1 MMTQTLAI
9 LIDAYRDL
17 QARKLF
23 WTVVILNILAMAL
36 FAMFGTNDHALTF
49 LWYEPFGRFLKP
61 VDYKILYSNVVVGV
75 WFTWIATILAL
86 ISTAGIFPDLLTSGS
101 IDLYLAKPISRLRLF
116 LTKYLAGL
124 LFVALQVTVFAL
136 MSFLVLGL
144 RGGLWEPG
152 LFAAIP
158 LVLVF
163 FSYLFGICAL
173 LGVWTRSTVA
183 ALLLT
188 LLAWG
193 GIWAVD
199 FVDKQSGRFIAMM
212 NQQHEMLTREI
223 DALDPQI
230 AHAESLLASDGNGND
245 ELAAQHDKLI
255 AELKQRRERAVTSRD
270 RMIVPDTLFTVQK
283 VLYNVK
289 SFVPKTRETL
299 SLLDRVLF
307 KDKDLQQASKPA
319 DDTAT
324 ENPTPAPPPRFGPGR
339 GPPGGMS
346 GASITLVQA
355 QIDRQRPIWWI
366 VGTSLLF
373 EAVCLALAA
382 WHFCT
387 RDF

>member
-17 QARKLF
+17 QSRKMF
-23 WTVVILNILAMAL
+23 WTVVILNILAMAI
-36 FAMFGTNDHALTF
+36 FALLGANDHALTF
-49 LWYEPFGRFLKP
+49 LWYEPFGRFLGP
-61 VDYKILYSNVVVGV
+61 LDYKVLYSNIVVGI

-86 ISTAGIFPDLLTSGS
+86 VSTAGIFPDLLTSGS

-124 LFVALQVTVFAL
+124 LFVTLQVSIFAF

-152 LFAAIP
+152 LFLAIP
-158 LVLVF
+158 LVLIF
-163 FSYLFGICAL
+163 FSYLFGICTL
-173 LGVWTRSTVA
+173 LGVLTRSTVA

-193 GIWAVD
+193 GIFAVD
-199 FVDKQSGRFIAMM
+199 FADKQSGRFIAMM
-212 NQQHEMLTREI
+212 TQQHEMQTREI
-223 DALDPQI
+223 DSLGTQI
-230 AHAESLLASDGNGND
+230 AGAESLPASKEND
-245 ELAAQHDKLI
+245 DRIAQ
-255 AELKQRRERAVTSRD
+255 LKQRRERAVASRD
-270 RMIVPDTLFTVQK
+270 RMIVPDRLYATQT
-283 VLYNVK
+283 VLYRIK

-307 KDKDLQQASKPA
+307 QDKDLQQASKVSDNPA
-319 DDTAT
+319 NDI
-324 ENPTPAPPPRFGPGR
+324 PSPAPPQRLGPGR
-339 GPPGGMS
+339 GPPGGMPG
-346 GASITLVQA
+346 GAASALMQA
-355 QIDRQRPIWWI
+355 QIDRQRPVWWI
-366 VGTSLLF
+366 IGTSLLF
-373 EAVCLALAA
+373 EAACLALAA

>member
-9 LIDAYRDL
+9 LLDGYRDL

-23 WTVVILNILAMAL
+23 WTVVFLNILAMAL
-36 FAMFGTNDHALTF
+36 FAMFGANDHALTF
-49 LWYEPFGRFLKP
+49 LWYEPFGSFLKP
-61 VDYKILYSNVVVGV
+61 VDYKILYSNIVVGI

-86 ISTAGIFPDLLTSGS
+86 VSTAGIFPDLLTSGS

-116 LTKYLAGL
+116 FTKYLAGL
-124 LFVALQVTVFAL
+124 LFVALQVSIFAL

-152 LFAAIP
+152 LFLAVP
-158 LVLVF
+158 LVLLF
-163 FSYLFGICAL
+163 FSYLFGICTL

-193 GIWAVD
+193 GIFAVD
-199 FVDKQSGRFIAMM
+199 FADKQSGRAIAMM
-212 NQQHEMLTREI
+212 NLQHDMQTRDLSSLET
-223 DALDPQI
+223 QI
-230 AHAESLLASDGNGND
+230 TRAESQPASKENDDLLV
-245 ELAAQHDKLI
+245 Q
-255 AELKQRRERAVTSRD
+255 LKQCRDRAVSSRD
-270 RMIVPDTLFTVQK
+270 RMIVPSTLSTAQK

-307 KDKDLQQASKPA
+307 HDKDLQQASKIS
-319 DDTAT
+319 DSTTA
-324 ENPTPAPPPRFGPGR
+324 EIPQPAPPPRFGPGR
-339 GPPGGMS
+339 GPPGGMPGVS
-346 GASITLVQA
+346 TLTLIQA
-355 QIDRQRPIWWI
+355 KLDRERPIWWI
-366 VGTSLLF
+366 IGTSLLF

>member
-1 MMTQTLAI
+1 MTQTLAI
-9 LIDAYRDL
+9 LLDAYRDL

-36 FAMFGTNDHALTF
+36 FAMFGANDHALTF

-61 VDYKILYSNVVVGV
+61 VDYKILYSDVVVGV

-116 LTKYLAGL
+116 FTKYLAGL
-124 LFVALQVTVFAL
+124 LFVALQVSIFAL

-158 LVLVF
+158 LVLLF

-193 GIWAVD
+193 GIWGVD
-199 FVDKQSGRFIAMM
+199 FIDKQSGRAIARMT
-212 NQQHEMLTREI
+212 QQHEMQTREI
-223 DALDPQI
+223 TALETQI
-230 AHAESLLASDGNGND
+230 AHAEGLPASKEND
-245 ELAAQHDKLI
+245 DLI
-255 AELKQRRERAVTSRD
+255 AQLKQRRETAVTGRD
-270 RMIVPDTLFTVQK
+270 RMIVPSTLLTVQK

-307 KDKDLQQASKPA
+307 KDKELQQASKPA

-324 ENPTPAPPPRFGPGR
+324 ENPTSAPPPRFGPGG

-346 GASITLVQA
+346 GASITLMQA
-355 QIDRQRPIWWI
+355 QLDRQRPVWWI
-366 VGTSLLF
+366 IGTSLLF

>member
-1 MMTQTLAI
+1 MITQTVAI

-23 WTVVILNILAMAL
+23 WTVIILNILAMSLFAL
-36 FAMFGTNDHALTF
+36 FGANDHALTF

-61 VDYKILYSNVVVGV
+61 VDYKILYSNVVVGL

-101 IDLYLAKPISRLRLF
+101 IGLYLAKPISRLRLF
-116 LTKYLAGL
+116 FTKYLAGL
-124 LFVALQVTVFAL
+124 LFVALQVSIFAL
-136 MSFLVLGL
+136 MSFVVLGL

-152 LFAAIP
+152 LFLAIP
-158 LVLVF
+158 LVLLF
-163 FSYLFGICAL
+163 FSYLFGICTL
-173 LGVWTRSTVA
+173 LGIWTRSTIA

-193 GIWAVD
+193 GIFTVD
-199 FVDKQSGRFIAMM
+199 FADKQSGRAIAMM
-212 NQQHEMLTREI
+212 NLQHEMQTREI
-223 DALDPQI
+223 VALDAQI
-230 AHAESLLASDGNGND
+230 ARAESLPASKEND
-245 ELAAQHDKLI
+245 DLVAQS
-255 AELKQRRERAVTSRD
+255 KQRRERTAASRD
-270 RMIVPDTLFTVQK
+270 RMIVPATLYTAQK

-307 KDKDLQQASKPA
+307 QDKDLQEASKLSDNPA
-319 DDTAT
+319 PG
-324 ENPTPAPPPRFGPGR
+324 NLPPAPPPRFGPGP
-339 GPPGGMS
+339 GPAGGMPS
-346 GASITLVQA
+346 ASAITLIQA
-355 QIDRQRPIWWI
+355 QLDRQRPVWWI
-366 VGTSLLF
+366 IGTSLLF